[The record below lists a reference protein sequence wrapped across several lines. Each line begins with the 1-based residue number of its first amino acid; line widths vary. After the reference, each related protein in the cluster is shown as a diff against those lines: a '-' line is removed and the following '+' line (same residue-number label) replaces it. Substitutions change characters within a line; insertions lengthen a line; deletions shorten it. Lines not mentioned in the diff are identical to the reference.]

1 MIQYSYSSEMNLRN
15 LRTFVAIADGG
26 GVTSAA
32 TRLNMTQ
39 PTASRQID
47 ALEDELGVSL
57 FARIGRRL
65 RLTSEG
71 EDLLQRS
78 RRLLADAESL
88 GERARALKKGQ
99 TGTLRVGAT
108 PQAIES
114 ILADFLARYRRRH
127 PGIDVRIVEDGG
139 ARLPTRL
146 ERGDIHLAIRPEG
159 DERFEHRVLSQ
170 THVLSLMSKPHPL
183 NRRRMLDIKEL
194 ADRPLLLHSRGFAS
208 REWFYAACQV
218 AHMRPQVLLEG
229 TVAQALI
236 ALAANGYGIAIVPA
250 GVLLPREKV
259 IAMPL
264 VCRGAP
270 IGRWRMVAWNCERFL
285 PPYAHWF
292 VDELVTHLRRNY
304 PNREIIRRGP
314 PLPRPKERG
323 NGWLRLSR
331 RVES

>member
-1 MIQYSYSSEMNLRN
+1 MRYSYISDVNLRN

-47 ALEDELGVSL
+47 ALENELGVSL
-57 FARIGRRL
+57 FTRIGRRL

-88 GERARALKKGQ
+88 GERARALKRGQ
-99 TGTLRVGAT
+99 TGTLRVGAA

-114 ILADFLARYRRRH
+114 IVADFLVRYRRRH
-127 PGIDVRIVEDGG
+127 PGIDIRIVEDGG

-146 ERGDIHLAIRPEG
+146 ERGDIHLAIMPEG
-159 DERFEHRVLSQ
+159 DKRFEGRLLCPNHLLAV
-170 THVLSLMSKPHPL
+170 MSKAHPL
-183 NRRRMLDIKEL
+183 NRRRVLDIKEL
-194 ADRPLLLHSRGFAS
+194 EDQPLLLLSRGFAS

-229 TVAQALI
+229 TVPQALI

-250 GVLLPREKV
+250 GVLLPRGQV

-270 IGRWRMVAWNCERFL
+270 IGRWRMVAWSEERFL

-304 PNREIIRRGP
+304 PNREITRRAP

-323 NGWLRLSR
+323 TDG
-331 RVES
+331 